1 MNMPTP
7 TFIILISPTQRRA
20 LISHCQTIPSRKTIN
35 IDHTMNDNQKNDTPI
50 DDSNH
55 QLAYESASVSWYA
68 PPSPADPAAAATRPD
83 TAERSAP
90 EGFERYSTREP
101 PLRQIPRT
109 LRARTVGSTS
119 TQDPIA
125 GLGSSTEAVLGAR
138 FGSYRPHVL
147 EISSPES
154 IEDTPMSDRPRSQPR
169 SPTPDFFAS
178 AETTN
183 TADPPTSAED
193 TIPDEFMQLT
203 LEEEGIAIPTKKLW
217 KIVTRQQLQARQ
229 QREAAE
235 ELPRRMSLL
244 NTPQLQ
250 VENDRVMTG
259 PSAAGATITTGQDSQ
274 TGVAIMDFAMAPDSR
289 VPSNQAAKAA
299 MVAARINE
307 QFEIK
312 RAIETRST
320 FSMDQTATT
329 EQFAPTTSGMNGHP
343 EIQNSAGGL
352 QLPMTMDQ
360 ATRSQFMQESELTMG
375 REEEISP
382 RTSIDESQPSTSV
395 NTRVLGLNEEQQS
408 HGMWTSV
415 PPPSS
420 RAASSD
426 DSRPILRHAF
436 ICDLCNQPGHRWMN
450 CINICKR
457 CGQMHKGYLTC
468 TSQDKKRKDEG
479 EGEDKAGPK
488 RMRRGAV
495 SE

>member
-7 TFIILISPTQRRA
+7 TFIILISPNATQSIDIA
-20 LISHCQTIPSRKTIN
+20 SSTIPSRKNIN

-55 QLAYESASVSWYA
+55 QLAYESASVSWY
-68 PPSPADPAAAATRPD
+68 PPPGTPSPADPDAAATSPG
-83 TAERSAP
+83 TAERGAP

-154 IEDTPMSDRPRSQPR
+154 IEDTPMSDSPRSQPR

-178 AETTN
+178 AEPTN

-193 TIPDEFMQLT
+193 TIPDDFMQLT
-203 LEEEGIAIPTKKLW
+203 LDGEGIAIPTERLW
-217 KIVTRQQLQARQ
+217 RIVTRRQLQARQ
-229 QREAAE
+229 QKDATKEV
-235 ELPRRMSLL
+235 PRRISLPD
-244 NTPQLQ
+244 TPRLQ
-250 VENDRVMTG
+250 TENDPAMGG
-259 PSAAGATITTGQDSQ
+259 PSSAGAPITTGLDSQ
-274 TGVAIMDFAMAPDSR
+274 TGVAIMDFAMAPGSR
-289 VPSNQAAKAA
+289 VPLDQVAKAA
-299 MVAARINE
+299 MVAARVNE

-312 RAIETRST
+312 RAIETRSM
-320 FSMDQTATT
+320 FSTT
-329 EQFAPTTSGMNGHP
+329 PEQFARITSGMNEHS
-343 EIQNSAGGL
+343 EIQNSAGGF
-352 QLPMTMDQ
+352 QLPLTMDQ
-360 ATRSQFMQESELTMG
+360 ATIDQLAREAELTMG
-375 REEEISP
+375 REEDISP
-382 RTSIDESQPSTSV
+382 RTSIEESQPSTSV
-395 NTRVLGLNEEQQS
+395 
-408 HGMWTSV
+408 
-415 PPPSS
+415 PPLSS
-420 RAASSD
+420 RAANSGGI
-426 DSRPILRHAF
+426 RPTLRNAF
-436 ICDLCNQPGHRWMN
+436 ICELCNQPGHRWLN
-450 CINICKR
+450 CIHTCKR

-479 EGEDKAGPK
+479 EGEDKAGSK
-488 RMRRGAV
+488 RMRRRGAI